1 MWWKLCLAAIT
12 PLVLGVMLFENVRTK
27 LQTNYEDYPTEFLIT
42 YGWAAVAATLAVA
55 VTLTLKGW
63 NERVIALDADSDV
76 RTEVNV

>member
-1 MWWKLCLAAIT
+1 VVEALFGRHHANRARL
-12 PLVLGVMLFENVRTK
+12 MLFENVRTK